1 MPLRSA
7 LRGLALVS
15 AGAAAVLGVA
25 ALLSP
30 QVRGRLLGLAG
41 RGEAVAEPQQPT
53 HIVLPD
59 RAIARW
65 QGGRG
70 SLPLTEG
77 LEEAI
82 DEGREIGSGDVA
94 LAGA

>member
-1 MPLRSA
+1 MSLRSA
-7 LRGLALVS
+7 LRGLVLLS

-25 ALLSP
+25 ALASP
-30 QVRGRLLGLAG
+30 RVRGRLLGLAG
-41 RGEAVAEPQQPT
+41 RGGAAEPQQPT

-65 QGGRG
+65 D
-70 SLPLTEG
+70 G

-82 DEGREIGSGDVA
+82 EEGREIGSGDVA

>member
-7 LRGLALVS
+7 LRGLVLVS

-25 ALLSP
+25 ALISP
-30 QVRGRLLGLAG
+30 QVRSRLLGLAG
-41 RGEAVAEPQQPT
+41 RGGSEAEPQQPT

-59 RAIARW
+59 RAIAQW
-65 QGGRG
+65 
-70 SLPLTEG
+70 EG
-77 LEEAI
+77 LQEAI
-82 DEGREIGSGDVA
+82 EEGREIGSGDVA

>member
-1 MPLRSA
+1 MSLRSA
-7 LRGLALVS
+7 LRGLVLVS

-25 ALLSP
+25 ALVSP

-41 RGEAVAEPQQPT
+41 RRREAEPQQPT
-53 HIVLPD
+53 HIVLPE
-59 RAIARW
+59 RAIAQW
-65 QGGRG
+65 
-70 SLPLTEG
+70 EG

-82 DEGREIGSGDVA
+82 AEGREVGSGDVA

>member
-1 MPLRSA
+1 MSLRSA
-7 LRGLALVS
+7 LRGLVLLS

-25 ALLSP
+25 ALVSP
-30 QVRGRLLGLAG
+30 RLRGRVLTRAG
-41 RGEAVAEPQQPT
+41 RGPEAEPQQPT

-65 QGGRG
+65 
-70 SLPLTEG
+70 EG
-77 LEEAI
+77 LDAAI
-82 DEGREIGSGDVA
+82 EEGREIGSGDVA

>member
-1 MPLRSA
+1 MSLRSA
-7 LRGLALVS
+7 LRGLMLVS

-25 ALLSP
+25 ALVSP
-30 QVRGRLLGLAG
+30 SVRGRLLGLSG
-41 RGEAVAEPQQPT
+41 RGSEAEPQQPT

-59 RAIARW
+59 RAIAQW
-65 QGGRG
+65 D
-70 SLPLTEG
+70 G
-77 LEEAI
+77 LAEAI